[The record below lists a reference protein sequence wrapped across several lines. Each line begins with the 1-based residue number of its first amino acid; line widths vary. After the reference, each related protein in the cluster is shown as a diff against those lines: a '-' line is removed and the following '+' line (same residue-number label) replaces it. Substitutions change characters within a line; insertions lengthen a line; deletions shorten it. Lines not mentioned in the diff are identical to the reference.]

1 MINLELVIDLLESLA
16 ARKIGGAHYIMS
28 SEEVELAY
36 EIFNDYIVR
45 SDEASVDVQL
55 PFDVIQSLKEVS

>member
-1 MINLELVIDLLESLA
+1 MINLELAKDIRESLA

-45 SDEASVDVQL
+45 NELKGVDMKL
-55 PFDVIQSLKEVS
+55 PFEVVLSLREVS

>member
-1 MINLELVIDLLESLA
+1 MINLELAIDIRESLA

-45 SDEASVDVQL
+45 NDDASVDVQL
-55 PFDVIQSLKEVS
+55 PFDVNLGAKL